1 MKQIQPQETK
11 KELTAFIKKACA
23 DAGFSK
29 VVIGLSGGI
38 DSATSFLLA
47 VGALGTSNVFPVLM
61 PYGPLSTQSTIDAM
75 MLIEKSGVPIANI
88 TRIDI
93 KQAADALISAGGAV
107 FENVRKG
114 NIMARVRMTV
124 LFDQAKKRQ
133 ALVLGTENKS
143 EHLLG
148 YFTRYGDEASDI
160 EPLIGL
166 YKTQVIELA
175 KALDVTDTI
184 INKPPSAELW
194 FDQTDEGELGF
205 TYKDADE
212 ILSRLYDEKR
222 TDKEIIAAGFDKTLL
237 EKVKNRVDQ
246 NTFKGNLPYL
256 VSCAKD

>member
-1 MKQIQPQETK
+1 MKPINPKETLNS
-11 KELTAFIKKACA
+11 LTVFIKKTCT

-29 VVIGLSGGI
+29 VVIGLSGGV

-47 VGALGTSNVFPVLM
+47 VRALGPTNIFPVLM
-61 PYGPLSTQSTIDAM
+61 PYGALSTQSTIDAM
-75 MLIEKSGVPIANI
+75 TLIEKSGVPIGNI

-93 KQAADALISAGGAV
+93 KPASDALISAGGAV

-124 LFDQAKKRQ
+124 LFDQAKRRQ

-148 YFTRYGDEASDI
+148 YFTRFGDEASDI
-160 EPLIGL
+160 EPLFGL
-166 YKTQVIELA
+166 YKTQVYELA
-175 KALDVTDTI
+175 KELGLTDTI
-184 INKPPSAELW
+184 LNKPPSAELW
-194 FDQTDEGELGF
+194 FDQTDERELGF

-212 ILSRLYDEKR
+212 ILSLLYDENK
-222 TDKEIIAAGFDKTLL
+222 TVDKVVAAGFDKILV

-246 NTFKGNLPYL
+246 NAFKHKLPH
-256 VSCAKD
+256 KG